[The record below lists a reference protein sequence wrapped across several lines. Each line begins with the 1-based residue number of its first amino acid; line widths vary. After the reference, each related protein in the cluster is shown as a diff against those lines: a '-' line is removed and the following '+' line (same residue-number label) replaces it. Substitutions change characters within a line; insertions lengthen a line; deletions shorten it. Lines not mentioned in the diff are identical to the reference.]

1 MAHGVAK
8 VAISM
13 PRDLFRVVEQ
23 VRREMKVPRSAAIVE
38 AIREWLKRREE
49 AEKVRQYIEGYRRHP
64 ERLSPGEAKA
74 RMKMAADAFQS
85 AGEWE

>member
-13 PRDLFRVVEQ
+13 PKDLFRVVEQ

-49 AEKVRQYIEGYRRHP
+49 AAKIGQYIEGYQRHP

-74 RMKMAADAFQS
+74 RMKMAAEAFQR